1 MQEISQ
7 YCLDRYFLYLQ
18 VLLTIIISTSV
29 VKVTRGFLWRMFY
42 LHENS
47 DCKSYSKFV
56 NITTFQRITGHLDHC
71 IHYFKE
77 KYT

>member
-1 MQEISQ
+1 MT
-7 YCLDRYFLYLQ
+7 
-18 VLLTIIISTSV
+18 VLRSIIINTSV
-29 VKVTRGFLWRMFY
+29 VKVTTVFLWTMVY

-47 DCKSYSKFV
+47 DCKSYNKFV

-77 KYT
+77 QYT